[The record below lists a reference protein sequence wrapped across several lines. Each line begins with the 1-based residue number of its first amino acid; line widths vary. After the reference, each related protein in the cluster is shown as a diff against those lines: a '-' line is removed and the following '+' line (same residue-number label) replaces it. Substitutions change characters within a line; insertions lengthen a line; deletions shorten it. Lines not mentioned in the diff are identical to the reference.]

1 MGCWDYMIFCDDTAL
16 DALDEL
22 SSDNIEQFLDEALN
36 EDYLDY
42 DVCEYGLAAAAVV
55 DAVLNGIDYDILTGF
70 EDEDMQRITD
80 IIDTS
85 AAEKLRK
92 KSIDVI
98 GIVKSEKS
106 ELFELMTEDGT
117 DNEFYINWANNLTK
131 IIERLSK

>member
-117 DNEFYINWANNLTK
+117 DNEFYINWANNLNK

>member
-70 EDEDMQRITD
+70 EDEDMQRIMD
-80 IIDTS
+80 IINTS
-85 AAEKLRK
+85 VAEKLRK

-98 GIVKSEKS
+98 GAVKSEKS

-117 DNEFYINWANNLTK
+117 DNEFYINWANNLNK

>member
-70 EDEDMQRITD
+70 EDEDMQKITD

-98 GIVKSEKS
+98 GVVKSEKS

>member
-42 DVCEYGLAAAAVV
+42 DVCEYGLAAAAVI

-117 DNEFYINWANNLTK
+117 DNEFYINWANNLNK